1 MPEFKYTGYDSAGVK
16 QTGQVE
22 AETLEIAKAKL
33 QADSLLIS
41 DIQPLKQNG
50 LLSMTLGSQKV
61 TLDDLEFLTSELS
74 LLLTSGV
81 KVDKALIILNRN
93 RSSAA
98 MGKLVNDILS
108 QIKKGRPLSDAFAEA
123 GDVFDPLYINLIK
136 IGESTGQL
144 AEVFSGLANDL
155 KFRRD
160 LRSKVIQAVTY
171 PAVILCVCV
180 LCILFVFNYIV
191 PQMGSIFT
199 DTDDIPVYTAFL
211 LSASN
216 WMIDYQWFLFFGLSG
231 FGIFLYSG
239 RNNPEVAQRFAS
251 AALSVPVWSNLTLQT
266 ERIRFSSAMALMLDA
281 GVKLDNAIGF
291 AANSIKNKIVGKS
304 MQIANDKIKKG
315 NPITT
320 ALSGTPI
327 YSSFYLSL
335 LEVGEESGRMQEVFG
350 EIARRSK
357 TEFED
362 WTTKV
367 TSLLEPVLILVMG
380 GIVGS
385 VVVTMLLSVVSVND
399 VGI

>member
-81 KVDKALIILNRN
+81 KVDKALTILNRN

-291 AANSIKNKIVGKS
+291 AANSIKNKIIGKS